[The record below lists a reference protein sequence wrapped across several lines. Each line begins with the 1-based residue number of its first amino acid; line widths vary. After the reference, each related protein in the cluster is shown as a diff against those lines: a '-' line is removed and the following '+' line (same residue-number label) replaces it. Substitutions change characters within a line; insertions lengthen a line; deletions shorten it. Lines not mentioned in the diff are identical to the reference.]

1 MSGGWQVRQRGEM
14 NPTLPA
20 SGGIAAAAVVTKVA
34 VAGLSGTVTR
44 VQFPVPAQVAQVQQV
59 LQQHS
64 NPGLWVMLF
73 LFSALQLWLVMI
85 SCSYGSLGNLSFLLL
100 SFLPF

>member
-1 MSGGWQVRQRGEM
+1 MSGGWQVRHRGEM

-44 VQFPVPAQVAQVQQV
+44 VQFPVPAQAAQVQQV

-64 NPGLWVMLF
+64 NPGLWVMMF
-73 LFSALQLWLVMI
+73 FFFFCSSVMAGHDFLQLWI
-85 SCSYGSLGNLSFLLL
+85 FKK
-100 SFLPF
+100 P